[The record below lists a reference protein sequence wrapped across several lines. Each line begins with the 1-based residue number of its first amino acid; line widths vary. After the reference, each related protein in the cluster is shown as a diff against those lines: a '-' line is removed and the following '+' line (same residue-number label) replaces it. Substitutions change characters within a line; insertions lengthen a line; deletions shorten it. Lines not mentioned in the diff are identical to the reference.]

1 MTKNELI
8 EAVADACKG
17 AEVSRK
23 VTGDIIDAVFEAMG
37 QAIKNEHRF
46 SYPNFGTF
54 KVSERAA
61 RVGRNPRTG
70 DEIQIAASK
79 TVKFNP
85 APKFKSE
92 LSS

>member
-8 EAVADACKG
+8 EAVTDACKDSD
-17 AEVSRK
+17 VSRK
-23 VTGDIIDAVFEAMG
+23 VASEVIDAVFETMG
-37 QAIKNEHRF
+37 KAIKEDHRF

-70 DEIQIAASK
+70 DEIQIAASR

-85 APKFKSE
+85 APKFKDE
-92 LSS
+92 L